1 MIPDLLDVL
10 GMTLRDA
17 HQQVSFVITELP
29 QDMADMRALV
39 DGALRLADEARQR
52 LVEVQIEPARHA
64 ELLAAFAG
72 VVLSGTARAG
82 VMRLVFEPAQSS
94 GAQA

>member
-1 MIPDLLDVL
+1 MIPDLLDML

-17 HQQVSFVITELP
+17 HQQVSFVITDLPPEMAEL
-29 QDMADMRALV
+29 RALV

-82 VMRLVFEPAQSS
+82 VMRLIFEPAQAT
-94 GAQA
+94 GAEA

>member
-17 HQQVSFVITELP
+17 HQQVSFVITDLPPEMSEL
-29 QDMADMRALV
+29 RALV

-82 VMRLVFEPAQSS
+82 VMRLIFEPAQSS
-94 GAQA
+94 GAKA